1 MSKDF
6 LSFIGSL
13 ARKTEQSKTEFK
25 LWLTPDATISSS
37 VTFNIENNNN
47 NNNQEIQAY
56 KNISYISSLD
66 IRKSIQNVN
75 M

>member
-13 ARKTEQSKTEFK
+13 ARKTEQNKTEFK
-25 LWLTPDATISSS
+25 LCLTPDVTISSS
-37 VTFNIENNNN
+37 VTFNTE

-56 KNISYISSLD
+56 KNI
-66 IRKSIQNVN
+66 
-75 M
+75 